1 MEPVMK
7 RKKWSVLI
15 SAAAVVVAFAGC
27 DASGTTA
34 SGSAGTSAS
43 AKAFA
48 EKARALVAAAS
59 GEIPTHGPTTA
70 PAIEPHKKIVTIPC
84 SAGAQGC
91 KFAVDRFAA
100 AAKAVGWTTT
110 MIDPA
115 GDPAKMAAAVN
126 QAVSEG
132 ADGIYSV
139 AIDSANLKAPFGAAK
154 AAGVHTVCFS
164 CVDDPKLLLATL
176 PDEAQLQQDGYV
188 LAAKAFLDSG
198 ENLKAVLM
206 RDSEFGNT
214 IRREQ
219 GVLRFIDDCRAAG
232 ASCTLVA
239 QQNFLVG
246 NISTSVPQQVAALL
260 RNKPDWNALI
270 APYDATLLYVLPE
283 LRNSGLVKDGQ
294 RAYGFDPLDQ
304 NISWIRD
311 NDVEAATVASP
322 YDWIANAAIDELN
335 RAFSGQPAV
344 DEGVTDKLVSSH
356 NAPAEG
362 KTYVGDGDPAATYA
376 KLWGL
381 S

>member
-1 MEPVMK
+1 
-7 RKKWSVLI
+7 
-15 SAAAVVVAFAGC
+15 
-27 DASGTTA
+27 
-34 SGSAGTSAS
+34 
-43 AKAFA
+43 
-48 EKARALVAAAS
+48 
-59 GEIPTHGPTTA
+59 
-70 PAIEPHKKIVTIPC
+70 
-84 SAGAQGC
+84 
-91 KFAVDRFAA
+91 
-100 AAKAVGWTTT
+100 
-110 MIDPA
+110 
-115 GDPAKMAAAVN
+115 
-126 QAVSEG
+126 
-132 ADGIYSV
+132 
-139 AIDSANLKAPFGAAK
+139 
-154 AAGVHTVCFS
+154 
-164 CVDDPKLLLATL
+164 
-176 PDEAQLQQDGYV
+176 
-188 LAAKAFLDSG
+188 
-198 ENLKAVLM
+198 M